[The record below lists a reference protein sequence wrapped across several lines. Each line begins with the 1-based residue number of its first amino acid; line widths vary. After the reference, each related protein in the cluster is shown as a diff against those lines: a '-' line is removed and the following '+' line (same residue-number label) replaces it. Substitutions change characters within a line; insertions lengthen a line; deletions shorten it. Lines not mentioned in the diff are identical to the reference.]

1 MERLLMLHLQSARC
15 AAEVQ
20 LNGMPVAFVG
30 AGGGDVCLAVHEYT
44 LAGRNEI
51 TLVAGA
57 GIPGQPVPAQ
67 PRAALE
73 PTFARAR
80 LVLARQGHSAL
91 DPNVRVLAAVEWTAP
106 PGEPY
111 EAPVTQRH
119 SVDLP
124 VNFPRWRWL
133 DAPPIP
139 QNVGVQRQILEF
151 VQRLALDLAVGRPD
165 SFLAAARLR
174 FDELAL
180 AYQRTPEQGLQRFR
194 EHLQRLYA
202 AKALKLVPPTAEELT
217 LRPVHDGRLID
228 CLTPLGTP
236 ALRTQNTDPALGN
249 AAWPLRLAMVEGKI
263 YVLR

>member
-1 MERLLMLHLQSARC
+1 MERLLMLHLQSRHC
-15 AAEVQ
+15 AAEVH
-20 LNGMPVAFVG
+20 LNGLPVAFVG
-30 AGGGDVCLAVHEYT
+30 AGGGEVCLAVHEYT
-44 LAGRNEI
+44 LAGTNQIE
-51 TLVAGA
+51 LVAGA

-80 LVLARQGHSAL
+80 LVLARQGYSAL
-91 DPNVRVLAAVEWTAP
+91 DPNVRVLATVEWTAP
-106 PGEPY
+106 EGQSY
-111 EAPVTQRH
+111 EAPASRKHTVE
-119 SVDLP
+119 LP

-139 QNVGVQRQILEF
+139 QNVGVQRQVLEF
-151 VQRLALDLAVGRPD
+151 LQQLALELSMGRPD
-165 SFLAAARLR
+165 ALLAAARLR
-174 FDELAL
+174 FEELAL
-180 AYQRTPEQGLQRFR
+180 AYQRPPEQGMQRFR

-202 AKALKLVPPTAEELT
+202 ARALKLVAPTAEELT

-228 CLTPLGTP
+228 CLTPLGAP

>member
-1 MERLLMLHLQSARC
+1 MERLLMLHLQSAHC

-30 AGGGDVCLAVHEYT
+30 AGGGQVCVAVHEYT
-44 LAGRNEI
+44 LAGKNELV
-51 TLVAGA
+51 LVAGA

-67 PRAALE
+67 SRAALE

-80 LVLARQGHSAL
+80 LLLPRRGHSAL
-91 DPNVRVLAAVEWTAP
+91 DANVRVLASVEWSAP
-106 PGEPY
+106 EGEPY
-111 EAPVTQRH
+111 EAPVTQRA
-119 SVDLP
+119 SVELP

-139 QNVGVQRQILEF
+139 QHVGVQRQILEF
-151 VQRLALDLAVGRPD
+151 VQQLAIDLALGRPD

-174 FDELAL
+174 FEELAL
-180 AYQRTPEQGLQRFR
+180 AYQRPAEQGIQRFR
-194 EHLQRLYA
+194 EQLQRLYA
-202 AKALKLVPPTAEELT
+202 AKALKLVPPSADALT

-249 AAWPLRLAMVEGKI
+249 TAWPLRLAMVEGKI